1 MMNNSFFFHKTLALL
16 SLLILSGCVGLGE
29 NNILSKLLQGS
40 SSVSNLSAQTA
51 ATAAPP
57 MTPAALPNANF
68 VVSVVENVG
77 SSVVKI
83 ESIQAPSRTLRGR
96 RQPWEDDSNPERP
109 EKGTGSGFIFRADG
123 YVMTNAHV
131 VSDSERVRVIL
142 KDGRRFEGTVIGR
155 DRVTDIA
162 VVKID
167 ANNLPIAKLGN
178 SKQLRVGEWAIA
190 IGNPLGLDNTVT
202 TGIIS
207 ATGRSSADIGVADF
221 QMELIQTDAAINPG
235 NSGGPLLNAQGQ
247 VIGINTAII
256 RNAQG
261 IGFAIP
267 VHRAQQIATQL
278 IAKGSFTHPYLGI
291 EMITLTEDIRR
302 DINSSDEGLN
312 IDANQGI
319 LIVRVQPNSPA
330 ALANLRPGDV
340 IQRVNNQLILK
351 SQEIQRIVSS
361 QTVGSEINLGVERRG
376 ITLNLPI
383 RIGALP
389 QEQIRR

>member
-1 MMNNSFFFHKTLALL
+1 MNNSFFFHKTLALL
-16 SLLILSGCVGLGE
+16 WLLILSGCIGPGE
-29 NNILSKLLQGS
+29 NNILSKLLQESGS
-40 SSVSNLSAQTA
+40 VPTLSAQTA

-57 MTPAALPNANF
+57 MTPAALLSANF

-83 ESIQAPSRTLRGR
+83 ESIQAQSRTLRGR

-109 EKGTGSGFIFRADG
+109 EKGAGSGFIFRADG

-131 VSDSERVRVIL
+131 VSGSERVKVIL
-142 KDGRRFEGTVIGR
+142 KDGRRFKGTVIGR

-167 ANNLPIAKLGN
+167 ANNLPTAKLGN
-178 SKQLRVGEWAIA
+178 SQQLRVGEWAIV

-291 EMITLTEDIRR
+291 EMITLTEEVRR
-302 DINSSDEGLN
+302 DINRSDEGLN
-312 IDANQGI
+312 IDASQGI
-319 LIVRVQPNSPA
+319 LIVRVQSNSPA
-330 ALANLRPGDV
+330 AQANLRPGDV

-351 SQEIQRIVSS
+351 SQEMQRIISS

-376 ITLNLPI
+376 NTLNLPI
-383 RIGALP
+383 RIGALS
-389 QEQIRR
+389 QEQVRR